1 MISCS
6 GSWGGGEGGGYVTLY
21 SQTMRY
27 GHPVNTDNI
36 CSPLS
41 VRFNGVEQYTV
52 KSKLFFLGVISS
64 VATEEPVIAEPYICG
79 GIPIDETFFALVLM
93 SDGVYNSIEE
103 AADMEINSNFDVVR
117 LVTEEL
123 QCQNNLTGVAQAVV
137 DRIGRAHHDT
147 YMNQMRKCQKR
158 DDMTLLIRI
167 FKEEIANSLK
177 SPRAAGR
184 QAMSGRD

>member
-1 MISCS
+1 M
-6 GSWGGGEGGGYVTLY
+6 V
-21 SQTMRY
+21 
-27 GHPVNTDNI
+27 
-36 CSPLS
+36 S
-41 VRFNGVEQYTV
+41 VIDAVALEQYTV
-52 KSKLFFLGVISS
+52 KSELFFLGVISS
-64 VATEEPVIAEPYICG
+64 VATEEPVIAEPHICG

-167 FKEEIANSLK
+167 FTGEIANSLK